1 MLNPINFNGQILDGD
16 TIGFNQLKRGF
27 NFGDGLFETIRV
39 FNGKSI
45 YLDAHFNRIFSGLE
59 VLKIKQNYSFNLNS
73 LERYINELLLYK
85 NIKYGGKVKVYI
97 FRAGLGTYK
106 PETNQ
111 MSLVVEAMDLEQNE
125 YVLNKKGFLVDIY
138 NEYSKTINQLSF
150 FKTSN
155 SLLYVLAAVTASE
168 NNLDDL
174 FIINEKS
181 EIIESSNSNVFF
193 LKEDFLVT
201 PPLNSGCIEGVMRLE
216 VIKAAKGLGIKV
228 LESNIY
234 KEDLEM
240 SREIFLTNV
249 ISGVRWVGGYKKKRF
264 YNLISKKIIQKLN
277 LNLASYLQD

>member
-1 MLNPINFNGQILDGD
+1 MLNPINFNGKIIDGD

-39 FNGKSI
+39 FNGKI
-45 YLDAHFNRIFSGLE
+45 ICLDAHFNRISSGLD
-59 VLKIKQNYSFNLNS
+59 VLKIKQNYSFNQNS
-73 LERYINELLLYK
+73 LERYVNELLLYK

-111 MSLVVEAMDLEQNE
+111 MSFVVEAMDLEQNK

-138 NEYSKTINQLSF
+138 SEYSKTVNQLSF

-174 FIINEKS
+174 FIVNQKS

-193 LKEDFLVT
+193 LKEDVLLT
-201 PPLNSGCIEGVMRLE
+201 PPLNSGCIEGVMRIE
-216 VIKAAKGLGIKV
+216 VIRAAKDLGINV
-228 LESNIY
+228 LESNVY
-234 KEDLEM
+234 KEDLEK

-249 ISGVRWVGGYKKKRF
+249 ISGIRWVGGYKKKRF
-264 YNLISKKIIQKLN
+264 YNFISKKIIEKLN
-277 LNLASYLQD
+277 KNLANYQ

>member
-1 MLNPINFNGQILDGD
+1 MLDPINFNGQIIDGD

-39 FNGKSI
+39 FNGKI
-45 YLDAHFNRIFSGLE
+45 ICLDAHFNRISSGLD
-59 VLKIKQNYSFNLNS
+59 VLKIKQNYSFNQNS

-111 MSLVVEAMDLEQNE
+111 MSFVVEAMDLEQNK

-138 NEYSKTINQLSF
+138 SEYSKTVNQLSF

-174 FIINEKS
+174 FIVNQKS

-193 LKEDFLVT
+193 LKEDVLLT
-201 PPLNSGCIEGVMRLE
+201 PPLNSGCIEGVMRIE
-216 VIKAAKGLGIKV
+216 VIRAAKDLGINV
-228 LESNIY
+228 LESNVY
-234 KEDLEM
+234 EEDLEK

-249 ISGVRWVGGYKKKRF
+249 ISGIRWVGGYKKKRF
-264 YNLISKKIIQKLN
+264 YNFISKKIIEKLN
-277 LNLASYLQD
+277 KNLANYQ

>member
-1 MLNPINFNGQILDGD
+1 MLNPINFNGKIIDGD

-39 FNGKSI
+39 FNGKI
-45 YLDAHFNRIFSGLE
+45 ICLDAHFNRISSGLD
-59 VLKIKQNYSFNLNS
+59 VLKIKQNYSFNQNS

-111 MSLVVEAMDLEQNE
+111 MSFVLEAMDLEQNK

-138 NEYSKTINQLSF
+138 SEYSKTVNQLSF

-174 FIINEKS
+174 FIVNQKS

-193 LKEDFLVT
+193 LKEDVLLT
-201 PPLNSGCIEGVMRLE
+201 PPLNSGCIEGVMRIE
-216 VIKAAKGLGIKV
+216 VIRAAEDLGINV
-228 LESNIY
+228 LESNVY
-234 KEDLEM
+234 EEDLEK

-249 ISGVRWVGGYKKKRF
+249 ISGIRWVGGYKKKRF
-264 YNLISKKIIQKLN
+264 YNFISKKIIEKLN
-277 LNLASYLQD
+277 KNLANYQ

>member
-1 MLNPINFNGQILDGD
+1 MLDPINFNGQIIDGD

-39 FNGKSI
+39 FNGKI
-45 YLDAHFNRIFSGLE
+45 ICLDAHFNRISSGLE
-59 VLKIKQNYSFNLNS
+59 VLKIKQNYSFNQNS

-111 MSLVVEAMDLEQNE
+111 MSFVVEAMDLEQNK

-138 NEYSKTINQLSF
+138 NEYSKTVNQLSF

-174 FIINEKS
+174 FIVNQKS

-193 LKEDFLVT
+193 LKEDVLLT
-201 PPLNSGCIEGVMRLE
+201 PPLNSGCIEGVMRIE
-216 VIKAAKGLGIKV
+216 VIRAAKDLGINV
-228 LESNIY
+228 LESNVY
-234 KEDLEM
+234 KEDLEK

-249 ISGVRWVGGYKKKRF
+249 ISGIRWVGGYKKKRF
-264 YNLISKKIIQKLN
+264 YNFISKKIIEKLN
-277 LNLASYLQD
+277 KNLANCQ

>member
-111 MSLVVEAMDLEQNE
+111 MSFVIEAMDLEQNK

-138 NEYSKTINQLSF
+138 NEYQKTVNQLSF

-174 FIINEKS
+174 FIVNEKS

-193 LKEDFLVT
+193 LKEDVLLT

-216 VIKAAKGLGIKV
+216 VIRAARDLGINV

-234 KEDLEM
+234 KEDLEK

-249 ISGVRWVGGYKKKRF
+249 ISGIRWVGGYKKKRF
-264 YNLISKKIIQKLN
+264 YNFISKKIIEKLN
-277 LNLASYLQD
+277 KNLANCQ

>member
-1 MLNPINFNGQILDGD
+1 MLDPINFNGQIIDGD

-39 FNGKSI
+39 FNGKI
-45 YLDAHFNRIFSGLE
+45 ICLDAHFNRISSGLD
-59 VLKIKQNYSFNLNS
+59 VLKIKQNYSFNQNS

-111 MSLVVEAMDLEQNE
+111 MSFVVEAMDLEQNK

-138 NEYSKTINQLSF
+138 HEYSKTVNQLSF

-174 FIINEKS
+174 FIVNQKS

-193 LKEDFLVT
+193 FKEDVLLT
-201 PPLNSGCIEGVMRLE
+201 PPLNSGCIEGVMRIE
-216 VIKAAKGLGIKV
+216 VIRAAKDLGINI
-228 LESNIY
+228 LESNVY
-234 KEDLEM
+234 EEDLEK

-249 ISGVRWVGGYKKKRF
+249 ISGIRWVGGYKKKRF
-264 YNLISKKIIQKLN
+264 YNFISKKIIEKLN
-277 LNLASYLQD
+277 KNLANYQ

>member
-1 MLNPINFNGQILDGD
+1 MLDPINFNGQIIDGD

-39 FNGKSI
+39 FNGKI
-45 YLDAHFNRIFSGLE
+45 ICLDAHFNRISSGLD
-59 VLKIKQNYSFNLNS
+59 VLKIKQNYSFNQNS

-111 MSLVVEAMDLEQNE
+111 MSFVVEAMDLEQNK

-138 NEYSKTINQLSF
+138 HEYSKTVNQLSF

-174 FIINEKS
+174 FIVNQKS

-193 LKEDFLVT
+193 FKEDVLLT
-201 PPLNSGCIEGVMRLE
+201 PPLNSGCIEGVMRIE
-216 VIKAAKGLGIKV
+216 VIRAAKDLGINV
-228 LESNIY
+228 LESNVY
-234 KEDLEM
+234 EEDLEK

-249 ISGVRWVGGYKKKRF
+249 ISGIRWVGGYKKKRF
-264 YNLISKKIIQKLN
+264 YNFISKKIIEKLN
-277 LNLASYLQD
+277 KNLANYQ

>member
-1 MLNPINFNGQILDGD
+1 MLNPINFNGKIIDGD

-39 FNGKSI
+39 FNGKI
-45 YLDAHFNRIFSGLE
+45 ICLDAHFNRISSGLD
-59 VLKIKQNYSFNLNS
+59 VLKIKQNYSFNQNS

-111 MSLVVEAMDLEQNE
+111 MSFVVEAMDLEQNK

-138 NEYSKTINQLSF
+138 NEYSKTVNQLSF

-174 FIINEKS
+174 FIVNQKS

-193 LKEDFLVT
+193 LKEDVLLT
-201 PPLNSGCIEGVMRLE
+201 PPLNSGCIEGVMRIE
-216 VIKAAKGLGIKV
+216 VIRAAKDLGINV
-228 LESNIY
+228 LESNVY
-234 KEDLEM
+234 EEDLEK

-249 ISGVRWVGGYKKKRF
+249 ISGIRWVGGYKKKRF
-264 YNLISKKIIQKLN
+264 YNFISKKIIEKLN
-277 LNLASYLQD
+277 KNLANCQ

>member
-1 MLNPINFNGQILDGD
+1 MLDPINFNGQIIDGD
-16 TIGFNQLKRGF
+16 KIGFNQLKRGF

-39 FNGKSI
+39 FNGKI
-45 YLDAHFNRIFSGLE
+45 ICLDAHFNRISSGLE
-59 VLKIKQNYSFNLNS
+59 VLKIKQNYSFNQNS

-111 MSLVVEAMDLEQNE
+111 MSFVVEAMDLEQNK

-138 NEYSKTINQLSF
+138 NEYSKTVNQLSF

-174 FIINEKS
+174 FIVNQKS

-193 LKEDFLVT
+193 LKEDVLLT
-201 PPLNSGCIEGVMRLE
+201 PPLNSGCIEGVMRIE
-216 VIKAAKGLGIKV
+216 VIRAAKDLGINV
-228 LESNIY
+228 LESNVY
-234 KEDLEM
+234 QEDLEK

-249 ISGVRWVGGYKKKRF
+249 ISGIRWVGGYKKKRF
-264 YNLISKKIIQKLN
+264 YNFISKKIIEN
-277 LNLASYLQD
+277 LNKNLANCQ

>member
-1 MLNPINFNGQILDGD
+1 MLDPINFNGQIIDGD

-39 FNGKSI
+39 FNGKI
-45 YLDAHFNRIFSGLE
+45 ICLDAHFNRISSGLE
-59 VLKIKQNYSFNLNS
+59 VLKIKQNYSFNQNS

-111 MSLVVEAMDLEQNE
+111 MSFVVEAMDLEQNK

-138 NEYSKTINQLSF
+138 NEYSKTVNQLSF

-174 FIINEKS
+174 FIVNQKS

-193 LKEDFLVT
+193 LKEDVLLT
-201 PPLNSGCIEGVMRLE
+201 PPLNSGCIEGVMRIE
-216 VIKAAKGLGIKV
+216 VIRAAKDLGINV
-228 LESNIY
+228 LESNVY
-234 KEDLEM
+234 QEDLEK

-249 ISGVRWVGGYKKKRF
+249 ISGIRWVGGYKKKRF
-264 YNLISKKIIQKLN
+264 YNFISKKIIEKLN
-277 LNLASYLQD
+277 KNLANYQ

>member
-1 MLNPINFNGQILDGD
+1 MLDPINFNGQIIDGD

-39 FNGKSI
+39 FNGKI
-45 YLDAHFNRIFSGLE
+45 ICLDAHFNRISSGLD
-59 VLKIKQNYSFNLNS
+59 VLKIKQNYSFNQNS

-111 MSLVVEAMDLEQNE
+111 MSFVVEAMDLEQNK

-138 NEYSKTINQLSF
+138 NEYSKTVNQLSF

-174 FIINEKS
+174 FIVNQKS

-193 LKEDFLVT
+193 LKEDVLLT
-201 PPLNSGCIEGVMRLE
+201 PPLSSGCIEGVMRIE
-216 VIKAAKGLGIKV
+216 VIRAAKDLGINV
-228 LESNIY
+228 LESNVY
-234 KEDLEM
+234 KEDLEK

-249 ISGVRWVGGYKKKRF
+249 ISGIRWVGGYKKKRF
-264 YNLISKKIIQKLN
+264 YNFISKKIIEKLN
-277 LNLASYLQD
+277 KNLANYQ